1 MLGSFQQSTLRLEID
16 ASAATLERC
25 LKETALLRQWLWP
38 QQLQEGIPE
47 QLELGVEFESRVGPI
62 CIGHR
67 VEQCSGTQLQV
78 SMWGGM
84 DGMSEWVWGNGWAQ
98 LRVEAISLM
107 PLSPGVLLSLGRLQA
122 FAHQLTQS
130 TTAA

>member
-1 MLGSFQQSTLRLEID
+1 MLGSFQQSTLRLEMD

-47 QLELGVEFESRVGPI
+47 QLQTGIEFESWIGPVR
-62 CIGHR
+62 IGHR
-67 VEQCSGTQLQV
+67 VEQCFANQLQV
-78 SMWGGM
+78 SLWGGV

-107 PLSPGVLLSLGRLQA
+107 PLSPGVLLSLGQLQA
-122 FAHQLTQS
+122 FAPQLTQS
-130 TTAA
+130 TTST